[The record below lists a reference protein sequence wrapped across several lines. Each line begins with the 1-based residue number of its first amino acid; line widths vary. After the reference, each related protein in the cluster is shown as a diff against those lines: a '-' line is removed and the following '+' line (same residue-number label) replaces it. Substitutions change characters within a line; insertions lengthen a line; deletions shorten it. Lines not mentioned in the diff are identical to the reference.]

1 MNQYF
6 IIGIS
11 LRYIAHCLQG
21 CQHGDC
27 TAPNTC
33 ICQSGWTGDS
43 CNTGM
48 ISFNYIDY
56 NECNAMLNSY
66 QCGKATYKN
75 HYYFCY
81 ALLKHTTMHAQMYC
95 FKHYGLIII

>member
-11 LRYIAHCLQG
+11 LHYIAHCLQG

-27 TAPNTC
+27 TDPNTC
-33 ICQSGWTGDS
+33 TCQSGWTGDS
-43 CNTGM
+43 CNIGM

-56 NECNAMLNSY
+56 NERNANQNS
-66 QCGKATYKN
+66 
-75 HYYFCY
+75 
-81 ALLKHTTMHAQMYC
+81 
-95 FKHYGLIII
+95 